1 MAENVAAIE
10 TPAVKT
16 IKDNTAVASDRAPQ
30 RKTIRD
36 AFIVSLVLISFC
48 ILNSPYARA
57 VCNVCTVIP
66 ACVFSYAQLYDSST
80 RLFAYKATLFYW
92 TMNGILIAGDTMFAK
107 STGYF
112 FGKFL
117 LLTILFLNI
126 VYQQQVSK
134 RLNERRQQKANVTAS
149 DTSLSTA
156 FTITDAVTLSAPVK
170 RKVWTHSVGTLSS
183 SSVHSIDITAFSDA
197 DFIDGDSSLNTLD
210 STKEDVKQLISG
222 DEHEESSLRITT
234 TTNTSVENN
243 DTMGSTDAEREL
255 NFRFTNGISKTDDDV
270 ALVQQSSITQVQLII
285 DDSGNL
291 VTKPNENLTLKRP
304 FTHPV
309 AVSITNN
316 FTSSIAWA
324 LRTNAVERL
333 MAEPT
338 SGVLPAGAMTKF
350 MVGLEKAPPTDISI
364 SDKIAIDYSAVDKSI
379 TTFDRGLLRDTEP
392 GYKRKRINVHYED

>member
-1 MAENVAAIE
+1 
-10 TPAVKT
+10 
-16 IKDNTAVASDRAPQ
+16 
-30 RKTIRD
+30 
-36 AFIVSLVLISFC
+36 
-48 ILNSPYARA
+48 
-57 VCNVCTVIP
+57 
-66 ACVFSYAQLYDSST
+66 
-80 RLFAYKATLFYW
+80 
-92 TMNGILIAGDTMFAK
+92 MNGILIAGDTMFAK

-117 LLTILFLNI
+117 LLTVLFLNI

-156 FTITDAVTLSAPVK
+156 FTITDAVTLSAPVFCCSLPLI
-170 RKVWTHSVGTLSS
+170 HSYRIATY
-183 SSVHSIDITAFSDA
+183 A